1 MKHTKV
7 FVIGII
13 LFALATLIFVIKGQL
28 EYAVLMMMALFT
40 LTNASRSK
48 AFKEQG
54 HERESKLMRYLS
66 IFFAIGFVIVFFL
79 IFF

>member
-1 MKHTKV
+1 MKQTKV
-7 FVIGII
+7 YVIGII

-28 EYAVLMMMALFT
+28 EYAVLTMMALFT
-40 LTNASRSK
+40 LTNASRAK

-54 HERESKLMRYLS
+54 HERESKWMRYLS